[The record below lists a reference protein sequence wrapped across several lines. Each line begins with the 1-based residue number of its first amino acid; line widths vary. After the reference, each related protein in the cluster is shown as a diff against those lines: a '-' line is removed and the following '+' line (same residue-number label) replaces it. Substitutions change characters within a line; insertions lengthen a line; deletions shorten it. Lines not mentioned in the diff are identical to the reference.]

1 MTMPTVQH
9 FTLSEALPTIRSTY
23 LSHLAYNDGKAGD
36 EDLHDHPGS
45 YSVRANGALI
55 EFQAYHGRMDPAQD
69 MDDWGFDGPTFLC
82 SDLVH
87 DPDRVLLQ
95 HCDPQSVALAQRLGL
110 TTHGDTVVIDY
121 HADMLV
127 IPAFRDG
134 QPAYFGDHQANLPS
148 P

>member
-1 MTMPTVQH
+1 MNVQH
-9 FTLSEALPTIRSTY
+9 LTLSETLPVVRSTY
-23 LSHLAYNDGKAGD
+23 LSHLAYNDQNGE

-55 EFQAYHGRMDPAQD
+55 EFKAYHGRMDPDQD
-69 MDDWGFDGPTFLC
+69 MDDWGFDGPTFQC

-95 HCDPQSVALAQRLGL
+95 HCDSQSVTLAKRLGL
-110 TTHGDTVVIDY
+110 TTHTDTVVIDY
-121 HADMLV
+121 HEDMLV

-134 QPAYFGDHQANLPS
+134 QPAYFGDHQANLPK
-148 P
+148 